1 MEAEEQI
8 EKEKGYCRTQWHF
21 SVHYQ
26 DMSRRLEHEVKRL
39 KRVLNAEKS
48 FSSKMNAGFQRYH
61 RIVQHLTGREMAH
74 IQTMDVKGQLWRV
87 SDHCKTRI
95 ELYVSKAYGEMRA
108 AGLPLVIHCPTKCDS
123 PHAPHWPRTRFPI
136 PFTVRMVD
144 KYQHVPHLRRIQS
157 DLQK

>member
-1 MEAEEQI
+1 MGRCSNNNNTCLACPQMPPWSPEEAWFAWDLYQEALQRANQAEARALEAEEQI

-26 DMSRRLEHEVKRL
+26 DMSRKLEHEVKRL

-74 IQTMDVKGQLWRV
+74 IQRMDVKGQLWRV

-95 ELYVSKAYGEMRA
+95 ELCV
-108 AGLPLVIHCPTKCDS
+108 
-123 PHAPHWPRTRFPI
+123 
-136 PFTVRMVD
+136 
-144 KYQHVPHLRRIQS
+144 
-157 DLQK
+157 